1 MEILK
6 RQLQQ
11 TIESNLIPNK
21 VIVLQGARRV
31 GKTVLIRQIINNYGG
46 KALYLNAEDSLT
58 TELLKVRSIASY
70 RRNFSGIQLLVID
83 EAQTIPEIGKILK
96 LIVDE
101 IKGIRII
108 ATGSSAFD
116 LLNRFGEPLTGRSI
130 TYHLFPFS
138 QSELMQRQTV
148 IEAKQEIENRLLYGS
163 YPELFHYETIE
174 EKRVY
179 LYNLVHTYLLKD
191 ILTLDGIRGASR
203 LMDLLKLIA
212 LQIGNEVS
220 SNELSKKLG
229 MSKNT
234 VDKYL
239 DLLSKVF
246 IIFPLRGF
254 SKNLRKEISKSV
266 KWYFYDTGVRNAIIS
281 NFNELILR
289 QDAGSLWENYLIS
302 ERLKKHHYEMDF
314 ANLYFWR
321 TYDQQEIDLVEE
333 INGQLT
339 AYEIKWGNKKAKKPV
354 AWQKAYPDAEF
365 KIINKDDFPHWIC

>member
-21 VIVLQGARRV
+21 VIVLHGARRV
-31 GKTVLIRQIINNYGG
+31 GKTVLIKQIIDNYSG
-46 KALYLNAEDSLT
+46 KTLYLNAEDSLT
-58 TELLKVRSIASY
+58 AELLQVRSVAAY

-101 IKGIRII
+101 VEGIRII

-116 LLNRFGEPLTGRSI
+116 LLNKFGEPLTGRSI

-163 YPELFHYETIE
+163 YPELFHYKTME

-179 LYNLVHTYLLKD
+179 LYNLTHTYLLKD
-191 ILTLDGIRGASR
+191 LLTLDGIRGASR
-203 LMDLLKLIA
+203 IMDLLKLIA
-212 LQIGNEVS
+212 FQIGSEVS

-234 VDKYL
+234 VNKYL

-289 QDAGSLWENYLIS
+289 QDAGKLWENYLIS
-302 ERLKKHHYEMDF
+302 ERFKKHHYDMDF

-339 AYEIKWGNKKAKKPV
+339 AYEIKWGNKKARKPI

-365 KIINKDDFPHWIC
+365 KTINRDDFPQWIC

>member
-11 TIESNLIPNK
+11 TIESNLMPNK
-21 VIVLQGARRV
+21 VIVLHGARRV
-31 GKTVLIRQIINNYGG
+31 GKTVLIKQIISNYGG
-46 KALYLNAEDSLT
+46 KVLYLNAEDGLT
-58 TELLKVRSIASY
+58 AELLKVRNIASY

-138 QSELMQRQTV
+138 QSELMQRQTA

-163 YPELFHYETIE
+163 YPELFHYETID

-191 ILTLDGIRGASR
+191 ILILDGIRGASR
-203 LMDLLKLIA
+203 IMDLLKLIA
-212 LQIGNEVS
+212 LQTGNEVS

-281 NFNELILR
+281 NFSELILR
-289 QDAGSLWENYLIS
+289 EDTGNLWENYLIS

-339 AYEIKWGNKKAKKPV
+339 AYEIKWGNKKAKKPI

-365 KIINKDDFPHWIC
+365 KTINKNDFPHWIC